1 MIIIRCWLE
10 QLFKCSFDRVYF
22 FKNLFNPQMINLLF
36 DNNNKTIPLKFNIQK
51 PALSTDNK
59 IFKNVLNFCL
69 NHLSVSEFIDIDFRS
84 VNITE
89 EHTNILFNILIN
101 EGNKFPKIYLMG
113 FRLTTLY
120 NYIEEYIQA
129 TFEDCSRMVPVI
141 IFEFSDSPNFKLNE
155 RAEKIKIKPLNGVN
169 FINYQI
175 TNIYNPKLR
184 FSFCNE
190 ESIEDGSTGCILI
203 RKIKS
208 KI

>member
-1 MIIIRCWLE
+1 
-10 QLFKCSFDRVYF
+10 
-22 FKNLFNPQMINLLF
+22 
-36 DNNNKTIPLKFNIQK
+36 
-51 PALSTDNK
+51 
-59 IFKNVLNFCL
+59 
-69 NHLSVSEFIDIDFRS
+69 
-84 VNITE
+84 
-89 EHTNILFNILIN
+89 
-101 EGNKFPKIYLMG
+101 MG

-129 TFEDCSRMVPVI
+129 TFEDCSKIVPVI
-141 IFEFSDSPNFKLNE
+141 IFEFSDSPMCKLNE

-175 TNIYNPKLR
+175 ANIYNPKIK